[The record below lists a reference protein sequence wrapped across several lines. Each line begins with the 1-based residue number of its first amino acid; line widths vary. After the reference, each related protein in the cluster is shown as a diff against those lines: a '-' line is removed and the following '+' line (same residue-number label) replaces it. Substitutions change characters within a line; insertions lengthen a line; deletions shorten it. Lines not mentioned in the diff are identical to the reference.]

1 MSLLDVFSVI
11 DEVNEM
17 QVKIKDV
24 AKKAGVSVT
33 TVSRVLNGEKY
44 VKDDLKAKVNRVIE
58 ELGYAPSQIARSLV
72 RKKTNLIGVIVP
84 DLTSSF
90 YSTILSSIEERA
102 SANNYNLLVCNI
114 SEDIDKEYKYLNVFQ
129 EMRVEGIIIMHE
141 KINEQ
146 IRAFI
151 HKINTPVIFSSVKPM
166 DQKFIS
172 VIVDDYAAAYEAT
185 RYLIEQGHETIGFIG
200 GDMRDVTSGQNRYSG
215 YRNAMSDFNKKLV
228 FEHIRFGDYK
238 VQSGYDQM
246 KEMLSAGN
254 PPSAVFA
261 VSDDMAVGAMNCIRD
276 HDLQV
281 PEDIAVI
288 GFDGSQLTELVRP
301 TLTSMEQ
308 PIHQMGKVTMDVL
321 LKLIAG
327 DTPPE
332 GDVVL
337 EHRLVVRESSRSR
350 SEQAEEKS

>member
-1 MSLLDVFSVI
+1 
-11 DEVNEM
+11 M

-24 AKKAGVSVT
+24 AKMAGVSVT

-44 VKDDLKAKVNRVIE
+44 VKDDLKEKVNKVIE

-90 YSTILSSIEERA
+90 YSTILSSIEDRA
-102 SANNYNLLVCNI
+102 SVNGYNLLVCNI

-166 DQKFIS
+166 DQKFVS
-172 VIVDDYAAAYEAT
+172 VIIDDYEAAYEAT
-185 RYLIEQGHETIGFIG
+185 RYLIELGHEAIGFIG
-200 GDMRDVTSGQNRYSG
+200 GDMRDITSGQNRYSG
-215 YRNAMSDFNKKLV
+215 YRNAMSDRGKKLV

-254 PPSAVFA
+254 RPSAVFA

-276 HDLQV
+276 HHLRV

-308 PIHQMGKVTMDVL
+308 PIHEMGRVTMDVL
-321 LKLIAG
+321 LKLIG
-327 DTPPE
+327 GETLPD
-332 GDVVL
+332 GDVIL
-337 EHRLVVRESSRSR
+337 KHRLMIRESSQSR
-350 SEQAEEKS
+350 SEQTNEAEETNKNT

>member
-1 MSLLDVFSVI
+1 
-11 DEVNEM
+11 M

-24 AKKAGVSVT
+24 AKLAGVSVT

-44 VKDDLKAKVNRVIE
+44 VKDDLKEKVNRAIE

-90 YSTILSSIEERA
+90 YSTILSSIEEVA
-102 SANNYNLLVCNI
+102 SANDFNLLVCNI
-114 SEDIDKEYKYLNVFQ
+114 SEDIDKELKYLTVFQ

-146 IRAFI
+146 IRTLI
-151 HKINTPVIFSSVKPM
+151 HKIKIPVIFSSVKPM

-172 VIVDDYAAAYEAT
+172 VIVDDYQAAYDAT
-185 RYLIEQGHETIGFIG
+185 QYLIELGHESIGFIG
-200 GDMRDVTSGQNRYSG
+200 GDMRDITSGQNRYSG
-215 YRNAMSDFNKKLV
+215 YRNAMSESGKKLV
-228 FEHIRFGDYK
+228 YEHIRFGDYK
-238 VQSGYDQM
+238 VRSGYDQM
-246 KEMLSAGN
+246 HEILSTKN
-254 PPSAVFA
+254 PPTAVFA

-276 HDLQV
+276 HHLQV
-281 PEDIAVI
+281 PGDISVM

-321 LKLIAG
+321 LKQIAG
-327 DTPPE
+327 DMIPDE
-332 GDVVL
+332 DIVL
-337 EHRLVVRESSRSR
+337 EHRLVARESCQNRK
-350 SEQAEEKS
+350 QDF

>member
-1 MSLLDVFSVI
+1 
-11 DEVNEM
+11 M

-24 AKKAGVSVT
+24 AKRAGVSVT

-90 YSTILSSIEERA
+90 YSTILSSIEEVA
-102 SANNYNLLVCNI
+102 SANDYNLLVCNI
-114 SEDIDKEYKYLNVFQ
+114 SENIDKELKYLNVFQ

-146 IRAFI
+146 IRNFI
-151 HKINTPVIFSSVKPM
+151 HKINIPVIFSSVKPM

-172 VIVDDYAAAYEAT
+172 VIVDDYAAAYDAT
-185 RYLIEQGHETIGFIG
+185 KYLIELGHESIGFLG
-200 GDMRDVTSGQNRYSG
+200 GDMRDITSGQNRYSG
-215 YRNAMSDFNKKLV
+215 YRNAMADSGKKLIY
-228 FEHIRFGDYK
+228 EHIRFGDYK
-238 VQSGYDQM
+238 VRSGYEQM
-246 KEMLSAGN
+246 KEMLSTEA
-254 PPSAVFA
+254 PPTAVFA

-276 HDLQV
+276 HNLRV
-281 PEDIAVI
+281 PEDISI
-288 GFDGSQLTELVRP
+288 MGFDGSQLTELVRP

-308 PIHQMGKVTMDVL
+308 PIHLMGKVTMDVL
-321 LKLIAG
+321 LKQIEG
-327 DTPPE
+327 DKIPAE
-332 GDVVL
+332 DVVL
-337 EHRLVVRESSRSR
+337 EHRLVVRESCRNLN
-350 SEQAEEKS
+350 E